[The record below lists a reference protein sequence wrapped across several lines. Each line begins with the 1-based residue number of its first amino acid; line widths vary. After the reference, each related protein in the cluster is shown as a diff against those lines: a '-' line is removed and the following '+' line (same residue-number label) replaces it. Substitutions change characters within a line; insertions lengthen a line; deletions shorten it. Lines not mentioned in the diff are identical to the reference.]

1 MDAIVIACANRNIVN
16 YLNNSSARK
25 NSEISRY
32 DLQRLLCEKVKT
44 DANGNYKWILRKPW
58 ETFTQDVYAALTNIV
73 VSFKQNLRVI
83 NRTTN
88 YYQHYNEAGEKRM
101 IPQTKGDRWA
111 IRKPMHK
118 DTVYGEVNLR
128 KEKTLP
134 LRDVVKNPSIV
145 VDKSL
150 KNKLYELLKSQY
162 DLKAIAKYFETHQD
176 VWADVNLKKIKVY
189 YFTKETNERF
199 FATRKSL
206 DPSFDQKKIE
216 EEVTDTGVQKILLH
230 HLQQNN
236 NDPDMAF
243 SPDGIDR
250 MNQNMTILNDGKWHQ
265 PIYKVR
271 TYEKAD
277 KFAVGESGNK
287 AKKFVEA
294 AKGTNLFFAVYESVQ
309 EDEAIGKQVCK
320 RTFATIP
327 LNEVIKRKK
336 QGLPAAPEDL
346 NGNLPKF
353 VLSPN
358 DLVYLPTEEERN
370 SSRIIQPL
378 DRERIYKMV
387 SSSGSQCFFIKV
399 FVANSI
405 WDKNEY
411 SSLNKMERAITNEM
425 IKEICVPI
433 KIDRLGNVSLIQ
445 I

>member
-1 MDAIVIACANRNIVN
+1 
-16 YLNNSSARK
+16 
-25 NSEISRY
+25 
-32 DLQRLLCEKVKT
+32 
-44 DANGNYKWILRKPW
+44 
-58 ETFTQDVYAALTNIV
+58 
-73 VSFKQNLRVI
+73 
-83 NRTTN
+83 
-88 YYQHYNEAGEKRM
+88 
-101 IPQTKGDRWA
+101 
-111 IRKPMHK
+111 
-118 DTVYGEVNLR
+118 
-128 KEKTLP
+128 
-134 LRDVVKNPSIV
+134 
-145 VDKSL
+145 
-150 KNKLYELLKSQY
+150 
-162 DLKAIAKYFETHQD
+162 
-176 VWADVNLKKIKVY
+176 
-189 YFTKETNERF
+189 
-199 FATRKSL
+199 
-206 DPSFDQKKIE
+206 
-216 EEVTDTGVQKILLH
+216 
-230 HLQQNN
+230 
-236 NDPDMAF
+236 MAF

-309 EDEAIGKQVCK
+309 EDEATGKQVCK

-387 SSSGSQCFFIKV
+387 SSSGCQCFFIKV

>member
-1 MDAIVIACANRNIVN
+1 
-16 YLNNSSARK
+16 
-25 NSEISRY
+25 
-32 DLQRLLCEKVKT
+32 
-44 DANGNYKWILRKPW
+44 
-58 ETFTQDVYAALTNIV
+58 
-73 VSFKQNLRVI
+73 
-83 NRTTN
+83 
-88 YYQHYNEAGEKRM
+88 
-101 IPQTKGDRWA
+101 
-111 IRKPMHK
+111 
-118 DTVYGEVNLR
+118 
-128 KEKTLP
+128 
-134 LRDVVKNPSIV
+134 
-145 VDKSL
+145 
-150 KNKLYELLKSQY
+150 
-162 DLKAIAKYFETHQD
+162 
-176 VWADVNLKKIKVY
+176 
-189 YFTKETNERF
+189 
-199 FATRKSL
+199 
-206 DPSFDQKKIE
+206 
-216 EEVTDTGVQKILLH
+216 
-230 HLQQNN
+230 
-236 NDPDMAF
+236 MAF

-309 EDEAIGKQVCK
+309 EDEATGKQVCK

-387 SSSGSQCFFIKV
+387 SCTEGECHFIPEY
-399 FVANSI
+399 VANPILQTIELGS
-405 WDKNEY
+405 N
-411 SSLNKMERAITNEM
+411 NKAQRAWSEEM